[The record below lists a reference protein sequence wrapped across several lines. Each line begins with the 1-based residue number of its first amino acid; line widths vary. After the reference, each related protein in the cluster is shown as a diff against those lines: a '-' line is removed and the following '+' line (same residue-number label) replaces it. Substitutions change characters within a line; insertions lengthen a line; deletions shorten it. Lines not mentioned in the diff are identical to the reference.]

1 MSTGCSRIVRATRA
15 VGRTIADRATGY
27 RWFMTEATNETE
39 KSARI
44 EAVQAV
50 VDRVAAWQ
58 HGATDSTVLDEV
70 RKGLTE
76 VDVELDEGTV
86 NDLASAIEADDGP
99 VDASQVLG

>member
-1 MSTGCSRIVRATRA
+1 MS
-15 VGRTIADRATGY
+15 
-27 RWFMTEATNETE
+27 EATNETE
-39 KSARI
+39 KSART

-76 VDVELDEGTV
+76 VGVDLDEATV
-86 NDLASAIEADDGP
+86 NSLADAIEADDGP
-99 VDASQVLG
+99 VDAADYLG